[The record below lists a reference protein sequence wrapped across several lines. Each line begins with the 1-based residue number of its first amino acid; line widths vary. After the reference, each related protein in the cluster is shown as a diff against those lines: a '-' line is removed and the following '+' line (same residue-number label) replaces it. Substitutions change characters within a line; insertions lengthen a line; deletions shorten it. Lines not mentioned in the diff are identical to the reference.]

1 MKSCFSNNLKTF
13 FFIIKKPLLDETE
26 QRGEELKAIKSKLEF
41 ILSENRSSS
50 SSSKR
55 SSQVRKVYSEVENR
69 LHDLSGR
76 INAIENRVDYVK
88 LVGKLSHEFDRIANE
103 IHALSA
109 LSERRFICEVDD
121 ECCSS
126 VQAAVE
132 EHKSGV
138 LDKIKALEMESERLR
153 EETQRAT
160 AAAVSSCGSDQQVMP
175 VYMDEKMSNVA
186 EMIRQTLSQ
195 ELDRRSS
202 LLEIKQLDDQRQMK
216 FKSLARNLDVLQT
229 ILTSNLKNGGRY
241 KFEYITL
248 IG

>member
-1 MKSCFSNNLKTF
+1 M
-13 FFIIKKPLLDETE
+13 DETE

-41 ILSENRSSS
+41 LLSENR
-50 SSSKR
+50 SSKR

-88 LVGKLSHEFDRIANE
+88 LVGKLSYEFDRIANE

-175 VYMDEKMSNVA
+175 VYMDEKMANVA

-241 KFEYITL
+241 KFEYNININSQTKDVNRKL
-248 IG
+248 FFKFHIILNS

>member
-13 FFIIKKPLLDETE
+13 FFVIKKPLLDETE